1 MVTSKRKAKYVVL
14 LASAFVI
21 ASVGEAKART
31 AIGQAS
37 ATVISEIASMPILI
51 RMQTPQL
58 NMQNTSAGVGFAS
71 NQISGDGF
79 SGSTQPIVTLIGIDA
94 AGVATFSV
102 SGAAT
107 SGYVVRSEGGGS
119 TGVQTQTVSP
129 TGTASTAVNATA
141 GLIVPAQA
149 LIGGGRLSI
158 EISQAASTRG
168 QGRNLIVE
176 INYN

>member
-1 MVTSKRKAKYVVL
+1 MLMSKLKVGYAVAF
-14 LASAFVI
+14 ASAFVI
-21 ASVGEAKART
+21 ASVGEVKART
-31 AIGQAS
+31 AIGQANV
-37 ATVISEIASMPILI
+37 TVISEIASMPILI

-58 NMQNTSAGVGFAS
+58 NVQNTSAGVGFAS

-79 SGSTQPIVTLIGIDA
+79 SSSTQPSVTLIGIDA

-107 SGYVVRSEGGGS
+107 SGYVIRSEGGGN

-129 TGTASTAVNATA
+129 TGTALTAVNATA

-158 EISQAASTRG
+158 EISQASTRA
-168 QGRNLIVE
+168 QGGNLIVE